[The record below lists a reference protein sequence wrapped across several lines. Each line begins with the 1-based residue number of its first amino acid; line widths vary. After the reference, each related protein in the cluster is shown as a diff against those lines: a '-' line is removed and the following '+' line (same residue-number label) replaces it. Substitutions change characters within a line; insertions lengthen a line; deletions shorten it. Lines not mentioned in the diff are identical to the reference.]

1 MDNSVTPKKSL
12 WRSLKSVKQNS
23 GTVIECT
30 SGSTIL
36 DSSFSTS
43 SNNDIGDDSQ
53 SINSFASTMSKSQKL
68 RANFSRFSSKL
79 TNTNSSSAS
88 PSSLSSNSSSSS
100 SFSSNIS
107 ISSYSSSASSSQ
119 LPNFN
124 HTNNPNWDNIPNYGK
139 TGSRTSVATVD
150 SNATVV
156 SRKEKMIK
164 NIDQCNEPNKD
175 NKQTCINT
183 DRFTLIAS
191 GLPTTHPINNA
202 VIQDSLLDSEVSSY
216 STCNENS
223 LVENKSERRHEI
235 PNKTLNPALNP
246 SLNQVRNLNF
256 TKPPFFK
263 PQCIND
269 QTLNS
274 NNALINNRTGVSLR
288 QTNADDHIKKRY
300 SILVPNRVSGIYMKS
315 DYNDF
320 FLTANDD
327 IDDIDEDYLKF
338 KEDLTFDV
346 SIDEDENEYS
356 TSSSSTI
363 KSVASVA
370 KHTENVNKNKTTDL
384 CSKTTENKYRINAE
398 TSESSVLEQKAKNY
412 TIDNDESLL
421 MKSAFDEYQL
431 ALEAFSIS
439 EPDSSTTSRHNA
451 TTTATAAT
459 NSHPTTSPPESN
471 LRHDTSSSPVLSSLV
486 SFPSTPKSL
495 TPGATKSNSF
505 SSESSS
511 TLSSSTLSHSN
522 FLLKDFL
529 MLGGNLSNI
538 EEFANVEI
546 NDYAGVIVVGPPI
559 AYDTQLDDKHNLF
572 KNGSDIDLLIRINN
586 ETYNNIFDLEYIFD
600 YESTQIL
607 ETDMKTKQGINKTS
621 SFNINNDEISSKK
634 FRKVQRTPLHFC

>member
-1 MDNSVTPKKSL
+1 MDNSGTPKKSL

-23 GTVIECT
+23 GTVIECA

-119 LPNFN
+119 LPNCN
-124 HTNNPNWDNIPNYGK
+124 HTNHLNWDNISNCGK
-139 TGSRTSVATVD
+139 TGSRTSVASVD

-156 SRKEKMIK
+156 SRKDKMIK

-175 NKQTCINT
+175 NKQTCVIT

-191 GLPTTHPINNA
+191 GLPATHPIDYA
-202 VIQDSLLDSEVSSY
+202 VIQDSLLDSDVSSY

-223 LVENKSERRHEI
+223 VENNSEGGHEI
-235 PNKTLNPALNP
+235 SNKTLNPALNP
-246 SLNQVRNLNF
+246 SSNQVRNLNF
-256 TKPPFFK
+256 NKPPFFK

-274 NNALINNRTGVSLR
+274 NNALISNRTGVSLR
-288 QTNADDHIKKRY
+288 QRNADGDLKKHY
-300 SILVPNRVSGIYMKS
+300 SMLVPNRISGIYMKS
-315 DYNDF
+315 DCNDF
-320 FLTANDD
+320 FLSENDD
-327 IDDIDEDYLKF
+327 DDDIDEDYLRF

-346 SIDEDENEYS
+346 SIDEDENEDS

-363 KSVASVA
+363 KSVAAVS
-370 KHTENVNKNKTTDL
+370 KNTENRNNNKTTDL
-384 CSKTTENKYRINAE
+384 CSKTIENKYGINME
-398 TSESSVLEQKAKNY
+398 TSESSVPEQKVKNY

-439 EPDSSTTSRHNA
+439 EPDNSTTSRHN
-451 TTTATAAT
+451 TTTTTTSAT
-459 NSHPTTSPPESN
+459 NTHLKISPLESN

-495 TPGATKSNSF
+495 TPGPTKSDSF

-511 TLSSSTLSHSN
+511 TLSSSTISHSN

-538 EEFANVEI
+538 EDFANVEI

-559 AYDTQLDDKHNLF
+559 VYDTQLDDKHNIF

-586 ETYNNIFDLEYIFD
+586 ETNNNISDLEYIFD

-607 ETDMKTKQGINKTS
+607 ETDMKTKRGINKTS

-634 FRKVQRTPLHFC
+634 LRKVQRTPLHFC